1 MTTEEKKGNKK
12 GLLVLLGLLLIGTNG
27 IWGFVTLNQ
36 KSNLDLQT
44 KKVVEQTVK
53 IDSLNEEFRMKIV
66 QLDSMKKAILDLGGD
81 TTRLGE
87 EIAKLKVNM
96 AKVSKDSNK
105 YKALYADL
113 QHDFDLKLEGGRKE
127 ISDLKAFLAQQDT
140 IITKQKVTINEKEN
154 NISKLNQEKEDLQVK
169 VTQASVLRADKF
181 VIEALDAKGRVRPAD
196 EVKVKK
202 VDKLKIGF
210 TLAENKVADVK
221 ERAVIMRLI
230 EPDGA
235 ALYEL
240 STGGGEFT
248 YDSKQLYYTLKT
260 DVLYDKTAKRL
271 TFEYKKGSPYKLGTY
286 TVQIY
291 CEEALIGETT
301 FKVR

>member
-1 MTTEEKKGNKK
+1 MTTEEKKDNKK
-12 GLLVLLGLLLIGTNG
+12 GLIILLVLLLIGTNG

-36 KSNLDLQT
+36 KNNLDLQT
-44 KKVVEQTVK
+44 TKVTEQTVK
-53 IDSLNEEFRMKIV
+53 IDSLNKEFELKIQ

-81 TTRLGE
+81 TTRLGD
-87 EIAKLKVNM
+87 EIRQLKEDMVK
-96 AKVSKDSNK
+96 ASRDARK

-113 QHDFDLKLEGGRKE
+113 QRDFDLKLESGRKE
-127 ISDLKAFLAQQDT
+127 IADLKAFLAQQDT
-140 IITKQKVTINEKEN
+140 IITKQKITINEKEN

-169 VTQASVLRADKF
+169 VTLASVLRADKF
-181 VIEALDAKGRVRPAD
+181 SVEALDTKGKARPGDDVKAK
-196 EVKVKK
+196 KI
-202 VDKLKIGF
+202 DKLKISF

-221 ERAVIMRLI
+221 EREVIFRLI

-248 YDSKQLYYTLKT
+248 YDDKQLYYTLKT

-271 TFEYKKGSPYKLGTY
+271 TFEYKKGSPYKVGTY
-286 TVQIY
+286 KVEIY
-291 CEEALIGETT
+291 AENALIGETT

>member
-1 MTTEEKKGNKK
+1 MTTEEKKDNKK
-12 GLLVLLGLLLIGTNG
+12 GLIILLVLLLIGTNG

-36 KSNLDLQT
+36 KNSLDQQT
-44 KKVVEQTVK
+44 IKVTEQTVK
-53 IDSLNEEFRMKIV
+53 IDSLNKEFELKIM

-87 EIAKLKVNM
+87 EIRQLQENM
-96 AKVSKDSNK
+96 VKASRDARK

-113 QHDFDLKLEGGRKE
+113 QRDFDLKLEAGRKE
-127 ISDLKAFLAQQDT
+127 IADLKAFLAQQDT
-140 IITKQKVTINEKEN
+140 IITKQKITINEKEN

-169 VTQASVLRADKF
+169 VTLASVLRADKF
-181 VIEALDAKGRVRPAD
+181 VLEALDAKGKARPAID
-196 EVKVKK
+196 VKAKK
-202 VDKLKIGF
+202 VDKVKIAF
-210 TLAENKVADVK
+210 TLEENKVADVK
-221 ERAVIMRLI
+221 DREVIMRLI

-235 ALYEL
+235 ALYET

-248 YDSKQLYYTLKT
+248 FEGKQLYYTLKT
-260 DVLYDKTAKRL
+260 NVLYDKTAKRL
-271 TFEYKKGSPYKLGTY
+271 SFEYKKGSPYKVGTY

-291 CEEALIGETT
+291 CEDALIGETT